1 MSSGIPDDHKYSRR
15 KRLQATARVRA
26 RRVELA
32 LDRARTRAAQA
43 IGPAP
48 ESVAAHRQA
57 AATAE
62 RALAELDAEGRVFT
76 RRDTGARVVLR
87 DTRAAAP
94 GAAAPGA
101 APRGAPAGAANA
113 QGASEGGDRYE
124 VECLTHQSDPV
135 FFDELAAA
143 TRAAR
148 HSDTW
153 CEACRQ
159 LASTPHTVRA
169 RARKVL
175 APAKPEIRYTPPE
188 PRLRFDPP
196 AT

>member
-87 DTRAAAP
+87 DTLAT
-94 GAAAPGA
+94 
-101 APRGAPAGAANA
+101 A
-113 QGASEGGDRYE
+113 QGRPAKAEATSAHGDRYE
-124 VECLTHQSDPV
+124 VECLTHQSDPL
-135 FFDELAAA
+135 FFDEIAAA

-159 LASTPHTVRA
+159 LAATPHTVRA

>member
-1 MSSGIPDDHKYSRR
+1 MSSGIPDDHKHARR
-15 KRLQATARVRA
+15 RRLQASARVRA

-32 LDRARTRAAQA
+32 LDRSRARAAQA
-43 IGPAP
+43 IGPNP
-48 ESVAAHRQA
+48 QSVAAHRQA
-57 AATAE
+57 VATAR

-87 DTRAAAP
+87 DTQATSKSSK
-94 GAAAPGA
+94 
-101 APRGAPAGAANA
+101 
-113 QGASEGGDRYE
+113 GASARGDRYE
-124 VECLTHQSDPV
+124 VECLTHQSDPL
-135 FFDELAAA
+135 FFDDATAA

-159 LASTPHTVRA
+159 LAATPHTVRD

-196 AT
+196 AA

>member
-1 MSSGIPDDHKYSRR
+1 MSSGIPDDHKHARR
-15 KRLQATARVRA
+15 RRLQASARVRA

-43 IGPAP
+43 ISPDP

-87 DTRAAAP
+87 DKLATADAAP
-94 GAAAPGA
+94 VHGAG
-101 APRGAPAGAANA
+101 RGEELGD
-113 QGASEGGDRYE
+113 DRYE
-124 VECLTHQSDPV
+124 VECLTHQSDPL
-135 FFDELAAA
+135 FFGELTAA